1 MQPRWTETTKR
12 MVVVLGVL
20 LGLGLLYLARVTLG
34 SLLVATVVAYIFHP
48 LIEFL
53 HRRLRFPHALATTL
67 IYLLLLAGLA
77 AIPIFLVPLLIRQ
90 IQALNLN
97 FLTLLSQARDWLYTT
112 LASSRTLY
120 IGEAALDLSTVV
132 DPALSALGEKGSIP
146 PIPSPETWLPQLF
159 GTLSGF
165 ALTLTSATIA
175 FVLTMLYSFYLAKDS
190 HVWKSWLEQ
199 AIPEAYRPEIR
210 ILMQRLGRV
219 WGAFLRGQ
227 LLLCLVVA
235 IATYIV
241 LAALGIPGSIPLA
254 LLTGVLQVIPNIG
267 SLLALVPIVL
277 VTLVQGSTTIALA
290 PGWMALLV
298 TGAYILIQFLIYNFL
313 SPLIIGESVGLP
325 ALIVLVGVVIGT
337 AHAGLLGAFLA
348 VPILASLRVLI
359 AYAHNKILERPPF
372 PEEMEEKPAFPP
384 SAQPSPKG
392 KGLDVHRHP

>member
-34 SLLVATVVAYIFHP
+34 SLLVAAVVAYIFHP

-77 AIPIFLVPLLIRQ
+77 AVPIFLVPLLIRQ
-90 IQALNLN
+90 AQALNLN

-112 LASSRTLY
+112 LASWRTLY
-120 IGEAALDLSTVV
+120 IGEATLDLSSLV

-146 PIPSPETWLPQLF
+146 SIPPPETWLPRLF

-165 ALTLTSATIA
+165 ALTLTSATVA
-175 FVLTMLYSFYLAKDS
+175 FILTMLYSFYLAKDS
-190 HVWKSWLEQ
+190 HTWKSWLEQ
-199 AIPEAYRPEIR
+199 AIPEAYRPEVR
-210 ILMQRLGRV
+210 TLMQRLGRV

-235 IATYIV
+235 IATYIA

-267 SLLALVPIVL
+267 SLLALVPIVV

-290 PGWMALLV
+290 HGWMALLV
-298 TGAYILIQFLIYNFL
+298 TGIYILIQFLIYNFL

-325 ALIVLVGVVIGT
+325 ALLVLIGVVVGT

-348 VPILASLRVLI
+348 VPILASLRVLAI
-359 AYAHNKILERPPF
+359 YAYNKILERPPF
-372 PEEMEEKPAFPP
+372 SEEVGEKPASLPP
-384 SAQPSPKG
+384 TQPSRK
-392 KGLDVHRHP
+392 L